1 MPLSRRQLLV
11 ATAASVAAPI
21 RAQTQTPRAPQVG
34 KDYMVLKKPVPTD
47 SGAKVEVLEFF
58 QYSCPHC
65 FAYDPFLTTWR
76 KKLPPDVEY
85 KRIPIAWDNSTMP
98 DVRIY
103 YTLEA
108 LGKLPEM
115 HEKIFAAI
123 QKNKQPLLDP
133 DQIADFMAAN
143 GIDRKQWIDTYNLV
157 LDRGSRQSR
166 RSDLARLQRRRHA
179 NDGRRRQV
187 HDRAVDGRIARR
199 QPNRA
204 RLSGATGARGARQ
217 EVTSAR
223 AA

>member
-11 ATAASVAAPI
+11 ATAASVAAPM
-21 RAQTQTPRAPQVG
+21 RAQAQAPRAPQVG

-65 FAYDPFLTTWR
+65 FAYDPFLTAWR
-76 KKLPPDVEY
+76 KKLPADVEY

-98 DVRIY
+98 HVRIY

-108 LGKLPEM
+108 LGKLPEL
-115 HEKIFAAI
+115 HEKVFTAI

-143 GIDRKQWIDTYNLV
+143 GIDRKQWIDTYNSFSIAARANRAGQIWRAYNVDGTPMMGIDGKFTTAPSMVGSREGSLIV
-157 LDRGSRQSR
+157 LDYLVQ
-166 RSDLARLQRRRHA
+166 Q
-179 NDGRRRQV
+179 
-187 HDRAVDGRIARR
+187 
-199 QPNRA
+199 
-204 RLSGATGARGARQ
+204 
-217 EVTSAR
+217 AR
-223 AA
+223 AEHGKK